1 MQNDEYLV
9 GVQRR
14 LGQLMYRYLASLHS
28 EDNSR
33 SVADQKTRMLLSLI
47 EDLHDCAD
55 IMYNSN
61 ATTIHAEKSM
71 AGEAALDQRVRQWDQ
86 EVLDIKVDT

>member
-1 MQNDEYLV
+1 
-9 GVQRR
+9 
-14 LGQLMYRYLASLHS
+14 MYRYLANLHS

-55 IMYNSN
+55 IMYHSSPT
-61 ATTIHAEKSM
+61 ALPVETPLP
-71 AGEAALDQRVRQWDQ
+71 GEAALQQRLRQWDQ
-86 EVLDIKVDT
+86 QDKTPTSASWDEVLDLNADA

>member
-1 MQNDEYLV
+1 M
-9 GVQRR
+9 
-14 LGQLMYRYLASLHS
+14 MYRYLASLHS

-61 ATTIHAEKSM
+61 ATTIPAEKPM

-86 EVLDIKVDT
+86 EDKIPTSASWEEVLDIKVDT